1 MKISTKNEKYQK
13 IIKSNPVYYEFILK
27 LLLQPSY
34 RQTKKI
40 FNTTPLYTY
49 TFIRT
54 IRKKIEHMV
63 ISTVSIW
70 IFFNIHIEKLVY
82 RESHVRTLS

>member
-34 RQTKKI
+34 RQTKKYLI
-40 FNTTPLYTY
+40 PPPY
-49 TFIRT
+49 IRT
-54 IRKKIEHMV
+54 HLYVPYVRK
-63 ISTVSIW
+63 SNIW
-70 IFFNIHIEKLVY
+70 
-82 RESHVRTLS
+82 